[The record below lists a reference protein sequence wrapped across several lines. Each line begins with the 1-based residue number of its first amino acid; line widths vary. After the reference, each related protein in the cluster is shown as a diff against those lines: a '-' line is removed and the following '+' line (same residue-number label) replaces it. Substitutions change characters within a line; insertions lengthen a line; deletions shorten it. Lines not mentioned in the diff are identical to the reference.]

1 VGSDS
6 TCGALT
12 TNHMEVITAA
22 QEQEVHPTRMHI
34 VQSHTVRTWQVWF
47 CALFKGSLPPCF
59 QKKSFAFESCWP
71 RKHDVFESECFKFYD
86 CHFVF
91 WEFSVEFMECWLR
104 ATVSKVCWD
113 VLRLIHG
120 SVCHLKSKLYLLIVC
135 LFCFCGVI
143 TRAYCTF
150 PYSGAFSQC
159 ILWSYSFC
167 GPWIYKL
174 KN

>member
-1 VGSDS
+1 MWRADG
-6 TCGALT
+6 LT
-12 TNHMEVITAA
+12 TWRCSLLPKSRRYI
-22 QEQEVHPTRMHI
+22 
-34 VQSHTVRTWQVWF
+34 SLWRTLSRAISYILGKCLVLCFIQGIS
-47 CALFKGSLPPCF
+47 ASLVP
-59 QKKSFAFESCWP
+59 KNSFAFESCWP